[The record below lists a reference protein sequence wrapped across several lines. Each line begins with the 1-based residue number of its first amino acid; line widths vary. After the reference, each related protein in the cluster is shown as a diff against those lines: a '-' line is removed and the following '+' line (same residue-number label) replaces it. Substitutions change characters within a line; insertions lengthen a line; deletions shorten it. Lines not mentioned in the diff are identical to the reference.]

1 MKQFFR
7 STLGPAAVSMVA
19 AGLVLSMT
27 LGSGSALAHADHGKP
42 QFGGVVAE
50 AGMAQFEV
58 VGKDGRITVH
68 VTSHGTPVE
77 TAGASGK
84 LTVLDGASKSEI
96 DLAPAGENRLQGA
109 GKVPAGAKLLLNVK
123 LPGKP
128 ALQARAV
135 MN

>member
-7 STLGPAAVSMVA
+7 FTVGFLFFA
-19 AGLVLSMT
+19 LT
-27 LGSGSALAHADHGKP
+27 LGSNAAFAHADHGKP

-68 VTSHGTPVE
+68 VTSHGASVQ

-84 LTVLDGASKSEI
+84 LIVLDGASKTEI
-96 DLAPAGENRLQGA
+96 DLTPAGENRLQGA
-109 GKVPAGAKLLLNVK
+109 GKIPAGAKLLIHVK

-128 ALQARAV
+128 ALQARGQDTKGLGSK
-135 MN
+135 